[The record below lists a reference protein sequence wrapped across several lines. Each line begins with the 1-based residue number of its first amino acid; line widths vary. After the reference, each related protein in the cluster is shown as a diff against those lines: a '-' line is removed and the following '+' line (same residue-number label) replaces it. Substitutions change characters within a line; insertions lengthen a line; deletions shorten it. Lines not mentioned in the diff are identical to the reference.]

1 VEAREAK
8 YLNKSSTAEGAEKR
22 IRNLEFMI
30 INSAISASP
39 AVNWEFNKFFGGD
52 NASNLA

>member
-1 VEAREAK
+1 VEAGEAE
-8 YLNKSSTAEGAEKR
+8 YLNQSSTADGAEKR